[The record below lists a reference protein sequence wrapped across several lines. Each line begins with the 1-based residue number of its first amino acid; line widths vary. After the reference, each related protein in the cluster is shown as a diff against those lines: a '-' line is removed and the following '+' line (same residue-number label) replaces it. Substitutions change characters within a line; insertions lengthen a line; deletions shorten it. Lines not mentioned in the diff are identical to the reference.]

1 MAPRKAA
8 ATAANKKAKTTTTTT
23 VPSEPPQPFKRAP
36 EALAPFLS
44 TLSPKHVYITHI
56 DNKPTDFKRKIFLI
70 PVVIN
75 LAIAVLAVLR
85 IRYIAPWYFQ
95 LVTSALGHDNET
107 TLHPA
112 TLTWALIAKAAL
124 RRAVTFSLD
133 FLLFVFVWPWPVEFC
148 LALSHGNPVRWR
160 WNVGFRDREIYVR
173 RSRAAWDVGIAKKVL
188 AGEGDVQAKGLL
200 LNNVA
205 AATSPM
211 LINEKTGYLTMNGEW
226 DLDWAAMVRATRLVD
241 DKTIALDAFKLV
253 VVLYHEAYGWVALDL
268 KTSETAQDDERRNQ
282 VFAFRDA
289 LAAVGKEDLFYRW
302 IEIVQFE
309 STQPGGFGP
318 EKQVTVAKKIR
329 DLFAEQGIDF
339 DAFWKESV
347 GSDGLANM

>member
-1 MAPRKAA
+1 MPPKK
-8 ATAANKKAKTTTTTT
+8 ATATKKSKPTTSS
-23 VPSEPPQPFKRAP
+23 SEPQQPFKRAP
-36 EALAPFLS
+36 EALTPFLS
-44 TLSPKHVYITHI
+44 TLSRKHVYIAHI
-56 DNKPTDFKRKIFLI
+56 DNKPKDFKRKIFLI

-75 LAIAVLAVLR
+75 IAIAILCILR

-95 LVTSALGHDNET
+95 LIISALGYDNET
-107 TLHPA
+107 TIHPSIQ
-112 TLTWALIAKAAL
+112 TWGFIAKAVL
-124 RRAVTFSLD
+124 RRALTFSLD

-148 LALSHGNPVRWR
+148 LGLSHGNPARWR

-173 RSRAAWDVGIAKKVL
+173 RSRPAWDVDVAKKVL
-188 AGEGDVQAKGLL
+188 RGEGDVQAKSLL

-226 DLDWAAMVRATRLVD
+226 DLDWAAMITATKLVD
-241 DKTIALDAFKLV
+241 DKKIALDAFKLM
-253 VVLYHEAYGWVALDL
+253 VVLYHETYGWVALDL
-268 KTSETAQDDERRNQ
+268 KTTENAQDDERRNQ

-318 EKQVTVAKKIR
+318 EKQVAVAKKIR